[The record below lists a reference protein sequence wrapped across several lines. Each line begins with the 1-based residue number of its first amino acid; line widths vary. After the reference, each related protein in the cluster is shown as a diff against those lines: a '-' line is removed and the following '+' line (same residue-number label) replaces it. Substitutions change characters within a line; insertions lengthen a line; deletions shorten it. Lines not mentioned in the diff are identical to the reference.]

1 MLEATLTAHN
11 GGTLVAIAH
20 SGLPDGERHRHALGW
35 RHYLACLSLA
45 ATSGGLAPH
54 VTPDEIVQRAD

>member
-35 RHYLACLSLA
+35 RHYLACLFP
-45 ATSGGLAPH
+45 SGHERRPGTARD
-54 VTPDEIVQRAD
+54 TG